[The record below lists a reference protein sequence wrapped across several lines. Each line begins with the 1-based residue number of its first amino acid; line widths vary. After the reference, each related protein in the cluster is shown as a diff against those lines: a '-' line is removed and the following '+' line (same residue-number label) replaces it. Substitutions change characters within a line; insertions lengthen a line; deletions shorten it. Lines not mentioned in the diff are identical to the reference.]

1 MRARQRG
8 SIRRLLQ
15 GVALALFV
23 LAAARSGASD
33 DDAPRIATLDWTL
46 AETLVALDVTPVAVA
61 QVDAYHAWVGEP
73 RLPDAV
79 HDLGL
84 RGQPNLE
91 RLATLEPDHILISP
105 RFANL
110 APRLERI
117 APVTQMALYTGE
129 TAIWPAIRSL
139 TRDVGAIA
147 NREAA
152 ADQLLT
158 DTEAR
163 IRELGERLTPAERE
177 RPVAVIQFVDARHV
191 RVFGAG
197 SLFQGVIERLGLTNA
212 WAGGTNAWGFQV
224 VALERLADLDA
235 RLVVV
240 RPFPEGVAA
249 QLERP
254 GLWQQL
260 PSVRNGT
267 TVTLPPIWSF
277 GALPS
282 ARRFAEV
289 LVAALTE
296 DEG

>member
-1 MRARQRG
+1 MRARHRG
-8 SIRRLLQ
+8 SRCQLLR
-15 GVALALFV
+15 GIALVFLV
-23 LAAARSGASD
+23 LLAARGEAND

-46 AETLVALDVTPVAVA
+46 AETLTALDVTPLAVA
-61 QVDAYHAWVGEP
+61 QVDAYHAWVGKP

-91 RLATLEPDHILISP
+91 RLAALEPDHILISP

-117 APVTQMALYTGE
+117 APVTQLALYTGE
-129 TAIWPAIRSL
+129 TAIWPAIRNL

-152 ADQLLT
+152 ADQLLAT
-158 DTEAR
+158 TQAR
-163 IRELGERLTPAERE
+163 IRALSERLTPAHRE
-177 RPVAVIQFVDARHV
+177 QPLAVIQFADARHV
-191 RVFGAG
+191 RIFGAG

-212 WAGGTNAWGFQV
+212 WDGGTNAWGFQV
-224 VALERLADLDA
+224 VALERLADLDG

-254 GLWQQL
+254 GLWRQL
-260 PSVRNGT
+260 PSVRRGN
-267 TVTLPPIWSF
+267 TVTLPPVWSF

-282 ARRFAEV
+282 ARRFAEL
-289 LVAALTE
+289 LVAGLTE
-296 DEG
+296 GED